1 MKSLIITCTLLLGLT
16 TQGQTNFEKGMTKA
30 FSLWQSDNMNGA
42 EQLFERIAD
51 AEPDEWLPAYYIA
64 QINSL
69 KSWTEKDVSVLTS
82 QLEKAQNYIDLAKA
96 INPNNAEIL
105 VMQAQI
111 YTNWVAFDGATYG
124 MKYSAL
130 INELYKQA
138 YKLDPKNPR
147 VVLNKAEWEMGS
159 AKFFGKDTKLYCED
173 IAGAIELFV
182 TFKPASD
189 FHPSWGKERAEQVLA
204 NCK

>member
-1 MKSLIITCTLLLGLT
+1 MKSLIITFILLMGVAA
-16 TQGQTNFEKGMTKA
+16 QGQTNFEKGMTKA
-30 FSLWQSDNMNGA
+30 FSMWQSDNMNGA

-51 AEPDEWLPAYYIA
+51 AEPDEWLPSYYIA

-82 QLEKAQNYIDLAKA
+82 QLEKAQNYIDMAKA
-96 INPNNAEIL
+96 IDPNNAEIL

-111 YTNWVAFDGATYG
+111 YTNWVAFDGAIYG
-124 MKYSAL
+124 MKYSSI

-138 YKLDPKNPR
+138 YKLDPENPR

-159 AKFFGKDTKLYCED
+159 AKFFGKDTKPYCED
-173 IAGAIELFV
+173 IARAIELCV

-189 FHPSWGKERAEQVLA
+189 FHPNWGKERAEQVLA